1 MKKCITL
8 GEAIELARYAHD
20 GQYRRPVKVFP
31 QNEHTLTNYEIT
43 QLQQNNGSD
52 FSICKEDGEYTM
64 DIHLQLFI
72 AKPYITHPLAVM
84 NMMNTEEEKIIAV
97 LHDVFEQ
104 CEGYA
109 LCRIMDDSRFYIK
122 IRSTLEEYDITY
134 NMYAAL
140 TLLSKYKNDTYG
152 KYINELVSKQFIYGL
167 KDLRPNILA
176 AKIKIAD
183 ITHNM
188 SETDSDKQ
196 KQKYLEALPR
206 LLKIL

>member
-8 GEAIELARYAHD
+8 GEAIELARHAHD
-20 GQYRRPVKVFP
+20 GQYRRPIKVIP

-64 DIHLQLFI
+64 NIHLELFI
-72 AKPYITHPLAVM
+72 AKPYITHSIAVM
-84 NMMNTEEEKIIAV
+84 NMMNTEEEKIVAV

-104 CEGYA
+104 CKDYA
-109 LCRIMDDSRFYIK
+109 LGRVMDNSRFYIK
-122 IRSTLEEYDITY
+122 DRTTLDEYDITY
-134 NMYAAL
+134 NMYCAL
-140 TLLSKYKNDTYG
+140 SLLSKWVNDPYS
-152 KYINELVSKQFIYGL
+152 KYINELVSKQFIDGL
-167 KDLRPNILA
+167 KDLKPNILA
-176 AKIKIAD
+176 AKAKIAD

-196 KQKYLEALPR
+196 KQKYLEALPV